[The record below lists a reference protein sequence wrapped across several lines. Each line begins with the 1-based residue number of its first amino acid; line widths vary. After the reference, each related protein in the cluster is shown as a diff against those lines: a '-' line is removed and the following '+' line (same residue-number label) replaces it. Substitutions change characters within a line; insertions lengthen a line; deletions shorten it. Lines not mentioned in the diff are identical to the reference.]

1 MKLKQDGYMLGKI
14 WYGLVCLFVA
24 VMFLGAIARCT
35 GITHKSPDYTYDISK
50 YDSVSDKELFE
61 LDRKAY
67 AERIRRF
74 DAEFRPKINNESLGE
89 QVKRKTDRYY
99 QRITGGSIRNHKTFD
114 YEPKAPFYEPQRSV
128 RCSSVSE
135 VMTERE
141 MLNIYLMRRNLEDKW
156 QGDDDKL
163 ELISQLTCGDLY
175 RGFFRK

>member
-1 MKLKQDGYMLGKI
+1 
-14 WYGLVCLFVA
+14 
-24 VMFLGAIARCT
+24 MFLGGFARCT

-74 DAEFRPKINNESLGE
+74 DAVFRPKINNESLGE

-114 YEPKAPFYEPQRSV
+114 YEPKAPFYEPQSSV

-135 VMTERE
+135 MMNNKNIERE
-141 MLNIYLMRRNLEDKW
+141 MLNTYLMRRNLEDKW

-163 ELISQLTCGDLY
+163 ELISQLSCGDLY
-175 RGFFRK
+175 RGYFGK

>member
-1 MKLKQDGYMLGKI
+1 MLGKI

-35 GITHKSPDYTYDISK
+35 GITYKSPDYTYDISK

-67 AERIRRF
+67 TERIRRF
-74 DAEFRPKINNESLGE
+74 DAVFRPKINNESLGE

-128 RCSSVSE
+128 RCSSVSD
-135 VMTERE
+135 MTNMRNLERE
-141 MLNIYLMRRNLEDKW
+141 MLNTYLMRRNLKDEY
-156 QGDDDKL
+156 QGDERAL
-163 ELISQLTCGDLY
+163 EEIDQMSCRGLYKNTFSVSQ
-175 RGFFRK
+175 